1 MTLEEE
7 TATTQRLF
15 SFSHISTLSPELRL
29 LLFHLHLR
37 LRFNAKLNKLKGTDR
52 SRTLDCSRVSH
63 QLAHQRRNIFLL
75 SST

>member
-15 SFSHISTLSPELRL
+15 SFSHVSTLSPELRL
-29 LLFHLHLR
+29 LFHLHLR
-37 LRFNAKLNKLKGTDR
+37 LWFNAKLNKLKGTDR
-52 SRTLDCSRVSH
+52 SRTLDCSGVSH
-63 QLAHQRRNIFLL
+63 QLAHQHRNIFLL